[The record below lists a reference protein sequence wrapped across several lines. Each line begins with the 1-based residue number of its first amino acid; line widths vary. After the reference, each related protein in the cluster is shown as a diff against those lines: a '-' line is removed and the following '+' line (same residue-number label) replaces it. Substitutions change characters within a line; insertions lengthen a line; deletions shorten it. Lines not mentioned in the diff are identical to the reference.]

1 MSQVLQFK
9 ATDDESDSLHLMNA
23 IVVQEDR
30 YSGTYSQYA
39 FTAWVNVVPDDTS
52 GGDPTC
58 KSFWKNNNI
67 LFGGGGTPDDAVA
80 NLLTKLYVDKVQT
93 EYLGDSVGEGATYF
107 NSVWNTSEYEAVPR
121 HDEEFIGTIK
131 DPRFKA
137 LYPKSYEIFKAMWGG
152 K

>member
-80 NLLTKLYVDKVQT
+80 NLLTKLYVDKAQ
-93 EYLGDSVGEGATYF
+93 ELIRESYGSDLPKDRLERF
-107 NSVWNTSEYEAVPR
+107 RLWNLAVRAAQFAVTP
-121 HDEEFIGTIK
+121 
-131 DPRFKA
+131 A
-137 LYPKSYEIFKAMWGG
+137 
-152 K
+152 